1 MRRQSPPRR
10 TNYYSDFAVPISR
23 IIKRSMASG
32 SVGDH
37 VKFQLTPEDATHHSN
52 KIVIQNQ
59 HKEDG
64 SLLVNVH
71 LGTTRLGFEMISV
84 ELFSF

>member
-1 MRRQSPPRR
+1 
-10 TNYYSDFAVPISR
+10 
-23 IIKRSMASG
+23 MASG

-37 VKFQLTPEDATHHSN
+37 VKFQLTPDDADHHSN
-52 KIVIQNQ
+52 EIVIQNQ

-71 LGTTRLGFEMISV
+71 LGTTRLGFEMISGV

>member
-1 MRRQSPPRR
+1 
-10 TNYYSDFAVPISR
+10 
-23 IIKRSMASG
+23 MASG

-37 VKFQLTPEDATHHSN
+37 VKFQLEDADHHSN
-52 KIVIQNQ
+52 EIVIQNQ

-71 LGTTRLGFEMISV
+71 LGTTTRLGFEMISV
-84 ELFSF
+84 ELFCFESRVV

>member
-1 MRRQSPPRR
+1 
-10 TNYYSDFAVPISR
+10 
-23 IIKRSMASG
+23 MASG

-37 VKFQLTPEDATHHSN
+37 VKFQLTPDDADHHSN
-52 KIVIQNQ
+52 EIVIQNQ

-84 ELFSF
+84 WNCFLFEEMF